1 MAGTAST
8 NSAPRASLP
17 GLPGFKNPVF
27 DTQRIFRRLMR
38 TMSLPGTVVT
48 IAGID
53 LPAFEGV
60 MPASAATLMALADRE
75 TAVWIDGD
83 LCPSGI
89 SDYLRFHTGA
99 PAAKQR
105 QEAVFALIDGRSGAS
120 AFDGFNPGTD
130 EYPDRSATVIVQVEG
145 FGTGQAKIIDGP
157 GIKEPRE
164 ISVQGLVAGF
174 WSRWTANQGKY
185 PRGVDLFLVSGEDVL
200 GLPRSVREASKE
212 PT

>member
-48 IAGID
+48 IDGID

-89 SDYLRFHTGA
+89 SDYLRNDTGA
-99 PAAKQR
+99 PAANKR
-105 QEAVFALIDGRSGAS
+105 QEAVSALIGGGSGVS
-120 AFDGFNPGTD
+120 AFDGLNPGT
-130 EYPDRSATVIVQVEG
+130 EE
-145 FGTGQAKIIDGP
+145 
-157 GIKEPRE
+157 
-164 ISVQGLVAGF
+164 
-174 WSRWTANQGKY
+174 
-185 PRGVDLFLVSGEDVL
+185 
-200 GLPRSVREASKE
+200 
-212 PT
+212 

>member
-48 IAGID
+48 IDGID

-60 MPASAATLMALADRE
+60 MPASAAILMALADRE

-105 QEAVFALIDGRSGAS
+105 QEAVFALIDSRSGAS
-120 AFDGFNPGTD
+120 AFDGFNQGTD
-130 EYPDRSATVIVQVEG
+130 EYPDRSATVIMY
-145 FGTGQAKIIDGP
+145 
-157 GIKEPRE
+157 
-164 ISVQGLVAGF
+164 VAVKG
-174 WSRWTANQGKY
+174 
-185 PRGVDLFLVSGEDVL
+185 GE
-200 GLPRSVREASKE
+200 
-212 PT
+212 